1 MCSSISPDITTTSEA
16 IIRPL
21 RSNPN
26 ELAAVCHR
34 QAPLLKETEMIC
46 VLEVLAVLGL
56 VATGVAIMVGALP
69 LGDAIRR
76 VGSVVVLL
84 IIMPMFITAFIQ
96 TMIAPM
102 LTALR
107 SAAQDVA
114 YALVVIGTLTLLRW
128 LASHRLQRRSG
139 KNHTKTEEE

>member
-1 MCSSISPDITTTSEA
+1 MT
-16 IIRPL
+16 
-21 RSNPN
+21 
-26 ELAAVCHR
+26 
-34 QAPLLKETEMIC
+34 C

-56 VATGVAIMVGALP
+56 VATGVAIMVGTLP

-114 YALVVIGTLTLLRW
+114 CALVVIGAVALLGW
-128 LASHRLQRRSG
+128 LVLHRLQRRSG

>member
-1 MCSSISPDITTTSEA
+1 MT
-16 IIRPL
+16 
-21 RSNPN
+21 
-26 ELAAVCHR
+26 
-34 QAPLLKETEMIC
+34 C

-56 VATGVAIMVGALP
+56 VATGVAIMVGTLP

-84 IIMPMFITAFIQ
+84 MIMPVLITAFIQ

-114 YALVVIGTLTLLRW
+114 CALVVIGAVALLGW
-128 LASHRLQRRSG
+128 LVLHRLQRRSG
-139 KNHTKTEEE
+139 KNRKRTEEE